1 MCVLFFFVLHANECT
16 VIHKANPKR
25 LRNSVNFQEQMCSLF
40 VSFIVNHVQ
49 FDFYIYTSFFNFVS
63 IRFCI
68 GVFSFVFFFL
78 ETKLFF

>member
-1 MCVLFFFVLHANECT
+1 MYIVRKLYVVCFGFFFVLHANECT

-49 FDFYIYTSFFNFVS
+49 FDFYIYTSFS
-63 IRFCI
+63 I
-68 GVFSFVFFFL
+68 L
-78 ETKLFF
+78 